1 MLDGNATARAT
12 PNSSSLVRA
21 VHRSHGKIRGLDP
34 MGMGFLDAREPPL
47 IPQMPTFQGAGDGDC
62 ELPSQKVRTLHP
74 MMITIHLWTL

>member
-1 MLDGNATARAT
+1 MEMPPPGPHRIPARW
-12 PNSSSLVRA
+12 SVLSIDLM
-21 VHRSHGKIRGLDP
+21 GKIRDLDP